1 LEKQMSRVKPYKA
14 KRRIADY
21 AAIASACNQAVEQ
34 YRHSIQ
40 WAFDLRKPEWPICFP
55 DIMSKKK
62 TSLIGRVMQ
71 AELTA
76 IIEDEPPW
84 YKPRTDA
91 MIENAQRGAVMQ
103 LAKYLSENGLVS
115 EVRESVP
122 GIGARLTFT
131 CFACKITE

>member
-1 LEKQMSRVKPYKA
+1 MSRVKPYKA

-40 WAFDLRKPEWPICFP
+40 WAFDLRKPEVSIHFP

-62 TSLIGRVMQ
+62 TSLIGRVVQ
-71 AELTA
+71 AKLTA
-76 IIEDEPPW
+76 IIEDEPRYG

-103 LAKYLSENGLVS
+103 LAKYLSKNGLVS

-122 GIGARLTFT
+122 GIGTRLTFT